1 MFTFDTL
8 RKSHPQILFVLLVI
22 VLAVGTFNWA
32 FMAVGSYFGPFYES
46 EADQSR
52 NFAIWLF
59 GNVGVVVV
67 AAAVSIAWTR
77 RRRPRI

>member
-1 MFTFDTL
+1 MNVIKGT
-8 RKSHPQILFVLLVI
+8 LFVLMII
-22 VLAVGTFNWA
+22 VLAVGTFNLV

-67 AAAVSIAWTR
+67 AAAVGIVWSR
-77 RRRPRI
+77 RRKPRI

>member
-1 MFTFDTL
+1 MNVIKGT
-8 RKSHPQILFVLLVI
+8 LFVLLI
-22 VLAVGTFNWA
+22 VLLAVGAFNLV

-59 GNVGVVVV
+59 GNVGVVLV
-67 AAAVSIAWTR
+67 AAAVGVIWNR
-77 RRRPRI
+77 RRKPRI

>member
-1 MFTFDTL
+1 MNVIKEIF
-8 RKSHPQILFVLLVI
+8 FVLLII
-22 VLAVGTFNWA
+22 VLAVGTFNLA

-67 AAAVSIAWTR
+67 VVAAAVGIVWR
-77 RRRPRI
+77 RRRKPRI